1 MSNLSKSD
9 AINILGSRSPISA
22 PGKYVALVT
31 NCGDFNRALANG
43 GSVVAIANFNVMTP
57 YQMNEAKKALSSG
70 DINGA
75 LNQGLSLSIR
85 DTDYRPAKKER
96 VHIDVDYVTT
106 KSGEQALM
114 VVGLTPIQAT
124 SVTTK
129 CDFSS
134 FLEEGAEVIAEA
146 EEQLD

>member
-1 MSNLSKSD
+1 MYSLSSK
-9 AINILGSRSPISA
+9 
-22 PGKYVALVT
+22 KK
-31 NCGDFNRALANG
+31 GDFLRAPTTASITL
-43 GSVVAIANFNVMTP
+43 
-57 YQMNEAKKALSSG
+57 K
-70 DINGA
+70 
-75 LNQGLSLSIR
+75 LSLSIR

-124 SVTTK
+124 SVSTK

-134 FLEEGAEVIAEA
+134 FLEEASEVVAEA